1 MKNADFQY
9 VGLSFSKEA
18 FSDPCSSSMWKFQ
31 EKAAVCTKNS
41 SHKWHL
47 AELVSSSSCTS
58 NRSPFASRS
67 RRHMSLTFQL
77 SIFFR
82 LQLRELPKTPV
93 GFVRIFPYNHG
104 FLVENGSENMF
115 WGNTIFEGCSVPHW
129 TSTIRKP
136 SDLSPSTFLG
146 GSLGLTLQGIN
157 EVVDL

>member
-18 FSDPCSSSMWKFQ
+18 YIANFQVPCENFQ
-31 EKAAVCTKNS
+31 EKGVAVFTKFS

-67 RRHMSLTFQL
+67 RRHMSLTFRRP
-77 SIFFR
+77 IFFR

-93 GFVRIFPYNHG
+93 GVVRILPYNHG
-104 FLVENGSENMF
+104 FLVENGSENEF
-115 WGNTIFEGCSVPHW
+115 WGIQ
-129 TSTIRKP
+129 
-136 SDLSPSTFLG
+136 FLG
-146 GSLGLTLQGIN
+146 LQCSTLDVYDWETVRLIAFWHFGA
-157 EVVDL
+157 DP